1 MLRLLFLDLEL
12 RRRMLNWEEFS
23 LYSVGVY
30 RTYYDMNLRD
40 PRRPGLYQKSVD
52 ASLYHL
58 GADYIDLYY
67 QHGPDPNTPIEETAG
82 TLTDLFKAG
91 KIRYIGLSEAAPRHS
106 WP

>member
-40 PRRPGLYQKSVD
+40 PRETRPISKN
-52 ASLYHL
+52 
-58 GADYIDLYY
+58 
-67 QHGPDPNTPIEETAG
+67 P
-82 TLTDLFKAG
+82 
-91 KIRYIGLSEAAPRHS
+91 
-106 WP
+106 